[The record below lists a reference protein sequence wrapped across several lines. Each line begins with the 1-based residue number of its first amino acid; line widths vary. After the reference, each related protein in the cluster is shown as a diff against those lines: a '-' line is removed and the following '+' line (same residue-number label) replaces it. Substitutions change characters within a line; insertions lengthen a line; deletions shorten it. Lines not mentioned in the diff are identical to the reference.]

1 MYETNVTSE
10 PIEPSK
16 TRDKGAQTD
25 NNNGKGV
32 LDTGS
37 SLKMSMAE
45 KPTIV
50 IRDRFQCYGTV
61 VESTLGSTS
70 CEFLF
75 SHLLS
80 SRTAFDMDLGAKP
93 KAS

>member
-16 TRDKGAQTD
+16 TKDKEAQTD

-32 LDTGS
+32 L
-37 SLKMSMAE
+37 KMSLAE

-50 IRDRFQCYGTV
+50 NEIQISTLLWSFSSLIRDRFQCYGTV

-70 CEFLF
+70 CEFLIQDGF
-75 SHLLS
+75 
-80 SRTAFDMDLGAKP
+80 RYGFRR
-93 KAS
+93 KA